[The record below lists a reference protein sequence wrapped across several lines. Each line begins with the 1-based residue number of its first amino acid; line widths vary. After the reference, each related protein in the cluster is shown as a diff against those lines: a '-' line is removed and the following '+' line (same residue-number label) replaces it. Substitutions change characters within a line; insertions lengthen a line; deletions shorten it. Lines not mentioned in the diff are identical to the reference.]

1 MRRAAYWLFP
11 LIATAVAVFIVI
23 FMIQINPAAPAL
35 NAGSDEGEKDV
46 SMHLNPEIGNWID
59 RFSTTK
65 EKDYFYPVNEVTL
78 KLDTGGE
85 NTVLGLYR
93 LTAPVKGANE
103 LSFVKKELNKSA
115 LRYIIHEEGDTMTLT
130 VDSTDQNKLASLVTK
145 LKTYQI
151 TATVSPYTEEK

>member
-35 NAGSDEGEKDV
+35 NTGSDAGEKDA
-46 SMHLNPEIGNWID
+46 SLHLNPEIGNWIE
-59 RFSTTK
+59 RFSTSE
-65 EKDYFYPVNEVTL
+65 EKGYFYPVNEVTL

-85 NTVLGLYR
+85 NSVLGMYR
-93 LTAPVKGANE
+93 LTAPVKDANE
-103 LSFVKKELNKSA
+103 LSLVKKELNKST
-115 LRYIIHEEGDTMTLT
+115 LRYVIHEEGDAMTLS
-130 VDSTDQNKLASLVTK
+130 VDSTDQNKLVSLVTK